1 MDGKTVKSQRI
12 ALRQGFSAAGKLR
25 QGEACILPSLRG
37 GLPSKATALPH
48 CCSTLAWDRISTGD
62 GRGRA
67 WFLQSTSRP
76 RCGRANGEETRSLP
90 YPRSRFASEV
100 HRGVHNRISVSSS
113 SCYFFHIFSFFFFW
127 AEYDRFVHVSICIPW
142 IPVITPTILSS
153 PRAEEN
159 ARERS
164 GAFLTRCGRTSSSVH
179 HG

>member
-1 MDGKTVKSQRI
+1 MDGRIVKSQRI
-12 ALRQGFSAAGKLR
+12 ALQRGFSAAGKLR

-76 RCGRANGEETRSLP
+76 RCGRAN
-90 YPRSRFASEV
+90 
-100 HRGVHNRISVSSS
+100 
-113 SCYFFHIFSFFFFW
+113 

-153 PRAEEN
+153 PRAEDKRPRALRCIPNEVRPN
-159 ARERS
+159 FLVGAPWLRLLARR
-164 GAFLTRCGRTSSSVH
+164 GRH
-179 HG
+179 KQL